1 MSGVWVYI
9 LECNDKSLYV
19 GSCQGKEPEAR
30 LWEHNNRTYPNA
42 YTAKRLPVRLVHA
55 AYYESIVEGLAAE
68 RQVKGWSRANK
79 LALIA
84 ENWSELKNL
93 AKRRGGR

>member
-68 RQVKGWSRANK
+68 RQVKGWSRVKK

-84 ENWSELKNL
+84 ENWSALQNL

>member
-1 MSGVWVYI
+1 MAGVWVYI

-30 LWEHNNRTYPNA
+30 VWDHNNRTYPNA

-55 AYYESIVEGLAAE
+55 EYYATITEGLAAE
-68 RQVKGWSRANK
+68 RRYKGWSRAKK

-84 ENWSELKNL
+84 GNWERLQQLS
-93 AKRRGGR
+93 KRRGGE

>member
-68 RQVKGWSRANK
+68 RQVKGWSRAKK

-84 ENWSELKNL
+84 ENWSELQNL